1 MIFRYYALVKGLF
14 GNGMH
19 PSPLKYAMSLMG
31 QEIGEWTTPIR
42 EPDDATKSLL
52 YSELEKHGMLAH

>member
-1 MIFRYYALVKGLF
+1 
-14 GNGMH
+14 MH

-42 EPDDATKSLL
+42 EPDDATKALL
-52 YSELEKHGMLAH
+52 HSELEKHGMLAH